1 MFSSLG
7 TSVVHILDLLDH
19 SSVSVTFFQ
28 ILLCPF
34 IQNFLKIL
42 SSVWLISWQALLFS
56 LFALIFSLEYSLFL
70 KLLFLY
76 FLLFPESYH
85 FLSEF
90 QILYFCCF
98 ISFIIF
104 LVSFSSS
111 GTSSLCLSS
120 VLWLSFQSA
129 FIVCRDV
136 TQLFVSL
143 SLSLKEL
150 CDLKIFLLLL
160 LMWNSFPW
168 TFFFFQFICLC
179 QVLVAACVIFSC
191 GIWKLTYE

>member
-1 MFSSLG
+1 MILVLVLFSYFVSSLG

-28 ILLCPF
+28 IPSLSLHPK
-34 IQNFLKIL
+34 FLKIF
-42 SSVWLISWQALLFS
+42 SSVWLISLWAYCSS
-56 LFALIFSLEYSLFL
+56 LFALIFSLQFSLFL

-76 FLLFPESYH
+76 FLLFPKSYH
-85 FLSEF
+85 TCLSF
-90 QILYFCCF
+90 KFF
-98 ISFIIF
+98 ISVVSYLFYYF

-120 VLWLSFQSA
+120 CFMVVFQSA

-143 SLSLKEL
+143 SLSLKNYVTSKFSIYSFNVEIHFPEL
-150 CDLKIFLLLL
+150 
-160 LMWNSFPW
+160 
-168 TFFFFQFICLC
+168 FFFSIYLS
-179 QVLVAACVIFSC
+179 VPGLS
-191 GIWKLTYE
+191 GSMRDL